1 MITEIAQKSQG
12 KAFLEKSVSVE
23 GTGNQR
29 YDYRRRAGRYRVLF
43 DYDDEVRIVEIQQVR
58 KRDGRTY

>member
-29 YDYRRRAGRYRVLF
+29 YDYRLRAGRYRVLF
-43 DYDDEVRIVEIQQVR
+43 DYDDEVRIVEFQGVK
-58 KRDGRTY
+58 KRDEHT